1 MRSAV
6 LLAILALASAL
17 KLPVGPDTIS
27 RRSLCS
33 AAAAVFVSP
42 LAAQANVGDLK
53 EELPIIDVNNAG
65 ADAFRGLPGLYPTIA
80 TKVVQRGPFKN
91 KEEMYKAMEVDDNA
105 AVVIDRLKQYE
116 KQYEFGV
123 RGNFDRGTGKRSI

>member
-6 LLAILALASAL
+6 LLAILALASAW
-17 KLPVGPDTIS
+17 KLPVSPDTIS

-33 AAAAVFVSP
+33 AAAAVFASP

-65 ADAFRGLPGLYPTIA
+65 ADAFRALKGLYPTIA

-91 KEEMYKAMEVDDNA
+91 AQEMYKVMDEELG
-105 AVVIDRLKQYE
+105 AVAVDRLKQYE